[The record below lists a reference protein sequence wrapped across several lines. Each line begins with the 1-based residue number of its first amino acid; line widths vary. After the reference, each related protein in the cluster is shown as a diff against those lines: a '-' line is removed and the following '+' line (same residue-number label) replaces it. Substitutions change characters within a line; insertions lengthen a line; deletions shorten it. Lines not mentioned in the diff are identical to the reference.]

1 MENIKSKVDNYISL
15 KKQIEQLEKE
25 LEAVQLHFKTAGA
38 GDYVGTRG
46 IVCVAEV
53 AGRQTTNWKLV
64 QTFVRI
70 PADVLAKCTKTAT
83 SSYRM
88 TIKPL

>member
-1 MENIKSKVDNYISL
+1 MTIKSTVDNYISL

-25 LEAVQLHFKTAGA
+25 LEAAKLDLKSKGVGEYA
-38 GDYVGTRG
+38 GTRG
-46 IVCVAEV
+46 IVVVAE
-53 AGRQTTNWKLV
+53 AKGRETTDWKLV

-70 PADVLAKCTKTAT
+70 PADVLAKCTKIGT